1 MSASDHSDK
10 KAVPK
15 KGVKKSGKPVK
26 AYVKLQVPAGQ
37 AAPGQALGPALGQHG
52 LNMAE
57 FCKAFNEATKDQT
70 PGVPIPVIIA
80 AYADRTFT
88 FTTKTPPASY
98 LLRQAAKQD
107 KGAKEPGREVKA
119 TVSRSKVRAIAEQKM
134 EDLNAYDL
142 DQAEKIIAGSARS
155 MGFEVAD

>member
-1 MSASDHSDK
+1 MNAPAQQGAK
-10 KAVPK
+10 PK
-15 KGVKKSGKPVK
+15 TKKSSKPVK

-57 FCKAFNEATKDQT
+57 FCKAFNEATKDHTQ
-70 PGVPIPVIIA
+70 GVPIPVIIT
-80 AYADRTFT
+80 AYTDRTFT
-88 FTTKTPPASY
+88 FITKTPPASY
-98 LLRQAAKQD
+98 LLRQAAQQD

-119 TVSRSKVRAIAEQKM
+119 TISRAKVRAIAEQKM
-134 EDLNAYDL
+134 DDLNAYDVE
-142 DQAEKIIAGSARS
+142 QAEKIIAGSARS